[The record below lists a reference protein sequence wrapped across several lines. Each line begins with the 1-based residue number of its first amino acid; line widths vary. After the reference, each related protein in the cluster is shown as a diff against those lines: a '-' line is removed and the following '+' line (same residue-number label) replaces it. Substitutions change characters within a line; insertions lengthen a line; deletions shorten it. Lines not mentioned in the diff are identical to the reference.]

1 MAGAAAVRED
11 IVGRLLRRLAT
22 AAVLFHEAAGERLA
36 LGASDHTCLAL
47 LRERGPMIG
56 RELATATGL
65 TSGAVA
71 GVVARLERGG
81 WLRREPDPR
90 DQRAQRLTAVPERLR
105 DADAV
110 FGPVRVDAATLLHGF
125 DDAQLAAIAEFLGR
139 ATELTYRRTAL
150 LRAQAALAPR
160 DASAEVPD
168 ARRPARRR

>member
-1 MAGAAAVRED
+1 MAAGVAAVREE

-22 AAVLFHEAAGERLA
+22 AAVLFHEAVGERLG

-65 TSGAVA
+65 TSGAIA

-125 DDAQLAAIAEFLGR
+125 DDAQLAAI
-139 ATELTYRRTAL
+139 
-150 LRAQAALAPR
+150 
-160 DASAEVPD
+160 
-168 ARRPARRR
+168 